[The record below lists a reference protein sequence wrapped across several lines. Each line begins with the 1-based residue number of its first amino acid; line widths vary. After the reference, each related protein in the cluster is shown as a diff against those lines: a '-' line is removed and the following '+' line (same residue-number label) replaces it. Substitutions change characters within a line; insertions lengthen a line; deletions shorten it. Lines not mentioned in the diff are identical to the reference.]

1 MQTFLKI
8 IIHGNER
15 STNELS
21 DYCKKAQIVQEKIF
35 TPKEGEII
43 NATSELQMYQVNHKI

>member
-21 DYCKKAQIVQEKIF
+21 EYCKKTQIVQEKIF
-35 TPKEGEII
+35 TPKEGQII